1 MSRFGSEC
9 GFEDEAILSGG
20 ESAVLL
26 AAVVWCYRLL
36 SRRTGGGAR
45 PDPLRKRITKYVKA
59 GNQACYG
66 RSGVPAEVQLS
77 VVIATTHPWPNS
89 QECLEILLLQIA
101 GIDAEILLADSSGI
115 GLPEPVPE
123 HLKSIR
129 WIKAP
134 GVSVFHLRAIGTSAA
149 TGRIIAW
156 TEDHCRPAADWCE
169 KILDAHSAHPELAAI
184 GGSMENGSTST
195 TGDWANFLT
204 TFAPF
209 IAPIDFAKTDRV
221 PPPANISFKRLAIPP
236 GEIGPGEIEFVI
248 KPQLQKERSIGVD
261 DRIVVRHIQSRSFF
275 ESAVMHFHNG
285 RSTSGLIAS
294 QLSRESR
301 RQRLRHCFRLPQAI
315 VRNVTEPLAGKT
327 SVEEPLRRALPAIR
341 LLAICHAAGE
351 FCGLAFRTAGSSPTR
366 LE

>member
-1 MSRFGSEC
+1 
-9 GFEDEAILSGG
+9 
-20 ESAVLL
+20 
-26 AAVVWCYRLL
+26 
-36 SRRTGGGAR
+36 
-45 PDPLRKRITKYVKA
+45 
-59 GNQACYG
+59 
-66 RSGVPAEVQLS
+66 VPTEVPLS

-89 QECLEILLLQIA
+89 QECLEILLPQIT
-101 GIDAEILLADSSGI
+101 GIDGEILLADSSGV

-123 HLKSIR
+123 HLKSVH

-134 GVSVFHLRAIGTSAA
+134 GASVFHLRAIGTSAA
-149 TGRIIAW
+149 HGKIIAW

-169 KILDAHSAHPELAAI
+169 KILSAHSAHPELAAI
-184 GGSMENGSTST
+184 GGSMENGSTAT

-221 PPPANISFKRLAIPP
+221 PPPANISFKRRAIPP

-261 DRIVVRHIQSRSFF
+261 DRIVVRHIQSRSLF
-275 ESAVMHFHNG
+275 ESALTHFHNG

-294 QLSRESR
+294 QLSKESR
-301 RQRLRHCFRLPQAI
+301 RQRLRHCFRLPRAI
-315 VRNVTEPLAGKT
+315 VRNVIEPLAGKT

-351 FCGLAFRTAGSSPTR
+351 FCGLAFRTAGSSPIR